1 MSDDTLPS
9 TATVQPTFDQSRL
22 DAALESFGAEALP
35 TSPPTPASAQD
46 SPTEPATAE
55 AAPEPTPA
63 DTDAPVESLAA
74 RFKRLAQR
82 EKEQAEHRRS
92 MKAERERI
100 EHATR
105 IEAALARAKED
116 PSALA
121 ELGIDP
127 SDLLERLTAKSLDG
141 ELVRKAETPAELAEL
156 RQQVQELRTHLQQ
169 QEAQKAYT
177 TYVSRIE
184 KAMEAVAED
193 MPFLAAYTPDEVLEH
208 MHGAYK
214 ETGVEPSVEDVLQAL
229 NEYSEGV
236 YNKLHAR
243 VAARQPAAVK
253 GAPTKSGKPSSLPK
267 GAQHVAP
274 PQSTDDWAD
283 VLDVGERT
291 ERLIAEMK
299 AGKKPA

>member
-1 MSDDTLPS
+1 MSDDATPS
-9 TATVQPTFDQSRL
+9 TATAQPSFDTARL
-22 DAALESFGAEALP
+22 DAVLESITGSALP
-35 TSPPTPASAQD
+35 TPPPAPEPAQD
-46 SPTEPATAE
+46 SPTEPPAESAPE
-55 AAPEPTPA
+55 AAPA
-63 DTDAPVESLAA
+63 DEPVETLAA

-92 MKAERERI
+92 MKEEREKIAR
-100 EHATR
+100 ATDL
-105 IEAALARAKED
+105 EAKLARAKED

-141 ELVRKAETPAELAEL
+141 ELQRKAETPAELKEL
-156 RQQVQELRTHLQQ
+156 REQVNQLRAHLQQ

-184 KAMEAVAED
+184 QAMEKAADD
-193 MPFLAAYTPDEVLEH
+193 MPFLSAYSADEVLEH
-208 MHGAYK
+208 MHAAWQ
-214 ETGVEPSVEDVLQAL
+214 ENGVEPAVEDVLQAL

-243 VAARQPAAVK
+243 VTARSAAVK
-253 GAPTKSGKPSSLPK
+253 ESPAKPGRPSSLPK

-274 PQSTDDWAD
+274 PKTEEDWAD

-299 AGKKPA
+299 AGKKPT